1 VKDVSGGRTMN
12 KTVALISIL
21 FLFCL
26 CAPKSGKV
34 EKIMEDGVEIV
45 LNRIE
50 PYPIR
55 GEPSTFALEEEFSID
70 TEDDNIAGL
79 GLTDISASFDADS
92 SNNVY
97 LINPKGDESIIFK
110 FDKNGEF
117 IRAFSR
123 RGQGPGELI
132 PGPFP
137 SPYLVVDDK
146 HHIAVSDSM
155 NKRISFF
162 AQDGSLVNEVKI
174 NTNIFRVIP
183 LVNGNYLAYVNVMD
197 PRGEFINQNPVT
209 LFSSEFEEIKEL
221 DKQLIPNPIIG
232 KGLKGT
238 WHILSWTVS
247 KGKIYTGFQE
257 RGYEIYVYDF
267 DGKLV
272 QEIKKEYEPVSVPQ
286 EHKDKFMRQF
296 EAEVFDPIRK
306 KIYFPDSMPP
316 FLAFFSDD
324 EGRLFVMTYEKGEN
338 PGEYLFDIFNP
349 DGICV
354 GRKSLEV
361 FHDESGLHATMKNG
375 HFYCLHEKSNGYKE
389 LIVYRVKWK

>member
-1 VKDVSGGRTMN
+1 MN
-12 KTVALISIL
+12 KTAALISIL

-26 CAPKSGKV
+26 CAPKSEKV
-34 EKIMEDGVEIV
+34 EKITEDGVEIV

-50 PYPIR
+50 SYSIK
-55 GEPSTFALEEEFSID
+55 GEPSTFTLEEEFSID
-70 TEDDNIAGL
+70 TEDDKTAEL
-79 GLTDISASFDADS
+79 GLTDIGVTFDADS
-92 SNNVY
+92 SDNVY
-97 LINPKGDESIIFK
+97 LINPKGDESVIFK
-110 FDKNGEF
+110 FDKNGNF
-117 IRAFSR
+117 NRSFSR

-132 PGPFP
+132 ARPFP
-137 SPYLVVDDK
+137 SLYLVVDYKND
-146 HHIAVSDSM
+146 IAVSDYM
-155 NKRISFF
+155 NNKVSFF

-174 NTNIFRVIP
+174 NTNIFEVIP
-183 LVNGNYLAYVNVMD
+183 LENGNFLAFATVTD
-197 PRGEFINQNPVT
+197 AREEFISQNPVT

-221 DKQLIPNPIIG
+221 DKQSVPNPIIG
-232 KGLKGT
+232 KRLKGT

-247 KGKIYTGFQE
+247 NGKIYTGFQE
-257 RGYEIYVYDF
+257 RGYEIYVYNF

-272 QEIKKEYEPVSVPQ
+272 QKIKKEYEPVPVPQ

-324 EGRLFVMTYEKGEN
+324 EGRLFVITYEKGDN
-338 PGEYLFDIFNP
+338 PGEYICDIFNP

-354 GRKSLEV
+354 GRKSLRV
-361 FHDESGLHATMKNG
+361 FHDESGLYATMKNG
-375 HFYCLHEKSNGYKE
+375 RFYCLHEKSNGYKE